1 MPFRKTTHSLVIRPA
16 STRDIASVVAVRV
29 GALTK
34 EDISGFSIPEDNL
47 YSSTEKLRKVWNIE
61 NRLTDGF
68 EVFVAECKG
77 RIVGFIVYKMED
89 CDDNIDNVV
98 VIKEEQGKGIGRA
111 LVEYVEELAK
121 SKGYCLIKTGTTENV
136 NGVPWRAYGFW
147 KKMGYEDAGAR
158 ISTEYGFKFISLVKR
173 LK

>member
-1 MPFRKTTHSLVIRPA
+1 MHSLVIRPA
-16 STRDIASVVAVRV
+16 STRDIASIVAVRV

-47 YSSTEKLRKVWNIE
+47 YSSTEKLRKVWDIE

-77 RIVGFIVYKMED
+77 RIVGFIVYKMEN

-147 KKMGYEDAGAR
+147 KKMGYEDIGER
-158 ISTEYGFKFISLVKR
+158 ISTEYGFKVISLVKR

>member
-16 STRDIASVVAVRV
+16 SIRDIASIVAVRI

-34 EDISGFSIPEDNL
+34 EDISSFSISEDNL
-47 YSSTEKLRKVWNIE
+47 YSSTEKLQKMWDIE

-77 RIVGFIVYKMED
+77 KVVGFIVYKMEN

-98 VIKEEQGKGIGRA
+98 VIKAEQGKGIGRA

-121 SKGYCLIKTGTTENV
+121 SKGYCLIKTGTTENA

-147 KKMGYEDAGAR
+147 KKMGYEDTGER
-158 ISTEYGFKFISLVKR
+158 ISTEYGFKVISLVKR

>member
-1 MPFRKTTHSLVIRPA
+1 MHSLVIRPA
-16 STRDIASVVAVRV
+16 SIRDISSIVTGRI

-47 YSSTEKLRKVWNIE
+47 YSSTEKLGKMWDIE

-68 EVFVAECKG
+68 EVFVAECEGKV
-77 RIVGFIVYKMED
+77 VGFIVCKMEN

-98 VIKEEQGKGIGRA
+98 VIKEEQGRGIGRA
-111 LVEYVEELAK
+111 LVEYVEGLAK
-121 SKGYCLIKTGTTENV
+121 SKGFCFIKTGTTENA
-136 NGVPWRAYGFW
+136 NGVLWRAYGFW
-147 KKMGYEDAGAR
+147 KKMGYEDAGER
-158 ISTEYGFKFISLVKR
+158 ISTDYGFKVVPLVKR

>member
-77 RIVGFIVYKMED
+77 RIVGFIVYKMEN

-121 SKGYCLIKTGTTENV
+121 SKGYCLIKTGTTENAH
-136 NGVPWRAYGFW
+136 GVLWRAYDFW
-147 KKMGYEDAGAR
+147 KKMGYEDTGER
-158 ISTEYGFKFISLVKR
+158 ISTEYGFKVISLVKR

>member
-1 MPFRKTTHSLVIRPA
+1 MRSLVIRPA
-16 STRDIASVVAVRV
+16 STGDIASIVAVRV

-34 EDISGFSIPEDNL
+34 EDMSGFSIPEDNL
-47 YSSTEKLRKVWNIE
+47 YSSTEKLRKMWDIE

-68 EVFVAECKG
+68 EVFVAECEG
-77 RIVGFIVYKMED
+77 RIVGFIVYKMEN

-147 KKMGYEDAGAR
+147 KKMGYEDAGER
-158 ISTEYGFKFISLVKR
+158 ISTEYGFKVISLVKR